1 MYACGHKIFDT
12 HCLGIYVNPNKA
24 LTFSQ
29 KRVRA
34 KVFLLS
40 TNYCWLATL
49 NNLCAFAL
57 LFCLAPSV
65 KEFLHINI
73 LDKPICTVG
82 SFALCFSVS
91 FPLAVCIFLCCNYNP
106 LDGARQKRL
115 QEPAPATNQSRGE
128 GKQAPWPSDLFT
140 KMTERVRHKSLASP
154 ATTRRRLGTK
164 VLEEKEANI

>member
-1 MYACGHKIFDT
+1 MC
-12 HCLGIYVNPNKA
+12 
-24 LTFSQ
+24 
-29 KRVRA
+29 
-34 KVFLLS
+34 
-40 TNYCWLATL
+40 
-49 NNLCAFAL
+49 
-57 LFCLAPSV
+57 V

-140 KMTERVRHKSLASP
+140 KMTERFRHKSLASP
-154 ATTRRRLGTK
+154 AMTGK
-164 VLEEKEANI
+164 EDFNKKMLEEKKSDNNCICHFAILPSGHGKFINIGGSHFFLTSPRALLETTCNV